1 MKLYYTPGTSSLFP
15 HIALREAGLA
25 FEKIKVDEHTKLM
38 DNGGDYRTVNH
49 LGFVPALELD
59 DGTVLT
65 EGAAIVQ
72 YIADQ
77 VPEQQLAP
85 PNGTLARTKLQSWL
99 NFIASEVQ
107 MGCFCPLFHSA
118 TSDAAKTMYRERL
131 AYRLAYLDRH
141 LAQHDYLLGKEFSLA
156 DAYVFVVLNWARPA
170 RVDLSPYPHILAH
183 RKRIGARPAA
193 RAAMQAE
200 GLIF

>member
-38 DNGGDYRTVNH
+38 DNGRDYRTVNH

-72 YIADQ
+72 YVADQ
-77 VPEQQLAP
+77 R
-85 PNGTLARTKLQSWL
+85 TAR
-99 NFIASEVQ
+99 
-107 MGCFCPLFHSA
+107 
-118 TSDAAKTMYRERL
+118 
-131 AYRLAYLDRH
+131 
-141 LAQHDYLLGKEFSLA
+141 
-156 DAYVFVVLNWARPA
+156 
-170 RVDLSPYPHILAH
+170 
-183 RKRIGARPAA
+183 
-193 RAAMQAE
+193 
-200 GLIF
+200 